1 MAVHIRNRFRET
13 LRSGRCSLGVAPGFP
28 SPELAE
34 WCGLIGF
41 DWVMVDAEHG
51 GLTVDTAQTLVRAVH
66 GASAGV
72 LLRAPSADPHALLSY
87 LDTGAFSVLI
97 PHVGDARQAKAAVDA
112 CLYPPRGIRGVGTT
126 TRAAN
131 YGVTQTPAEYLARA
145 NELVMP
151 IPMIEDAAGAADID
165 AILAVPGVEA
175 IVVGPG
181 DLAASMG
188 HPGQPAHPDVAAAV
202 DAVIAK
208 GKAAGRF
215 VGTAA
220 GTPAAA
226 RVFIAKGVDFL
237 LCNALLL
244 FADAARRFVTDV
256 RGTS

>member
-1 MAVHIRNRFRET
+1 MIRNRFRET

-28 SPELAE
+28 SPELIE
-34 WCGLIGF
+34 WCGLVGF

-51 GLTVDTAQTLVRAVH
+51 GLSVETCQTLVRAAE
-66 GASAGV
+66 GAGAAAV
-72 LLRAPSADPHALLSY
+72 VRLPSADPHVVLSY
-87 LDTGAFSVLI
+87 LDTGAFSVLL
-97 PHVGDARQAKAAVDA
+97 PHVGNERQARAAIEA
-112 CLYPPRGIRGVGTT
+112 CFYPPRGSRGVGTT

-145 NELVMP
+145 NEIVMP
-151 IPMIEDAAGAADID
+151 IPMIEDADGAANIES
-165 AILAVPGVEA
+165 ILGVPGVDA

-188 HPGQPAHPDVAAAV
+188 HPGQPAHPDVAAVV

-208 GKAAGRF
+208 GKTAGRF

-226 RVFIAKGVDFL
+226 RAFIGKGVDFL
-237 LCNALLL
+237 LCNAISL
-244 FADAARRFVTDV
+244 FTDAARRFVADA